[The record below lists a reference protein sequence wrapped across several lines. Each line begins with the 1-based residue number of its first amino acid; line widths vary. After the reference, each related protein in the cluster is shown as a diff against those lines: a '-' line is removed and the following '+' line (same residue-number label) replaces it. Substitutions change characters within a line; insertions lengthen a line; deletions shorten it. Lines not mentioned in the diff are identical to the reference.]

1 MKTRVSL
8 IGLGL
13 MGTPMSKNLIKEG
26 HDVTVWNRTASR
38 MDDVVAVG
46 ATAST
51 SAREAAARSEITIT
65 IVPDSA
71 DVEEVILG
79 KDGVIEGAAPGSV
92 VIDMSTISP
101 SVTRVIAGRLSEKD
115 PRNERATLL
124 KTEDLQS
131 LFRFPLE
138 ATMDTEINASRS
150 YAMRSDDHRQ
160 GG

>member
-101 SVTRVIAGRLSEKD
+101 SVTRVIAGRLSEKGVYM
-115 PRNERATLL
+115 
-124 KTEDLQS
+124 
-131 LFRFPLE
+131 
-138 ATMDTEINASRS
+138 MDAPAEYVAPDEVPFGFAALWSETAW
-150 YAMRSDDHRQ
+150 
-160 GG
+160 